1 MFTKSNQSEGRWFK
15 KEVVLK
21 EEWLKLFFL
30 KTEDEPRSSES
41 KDEKVYAG
49 NYY

>member
-15 KEVVLK
+15 KEVV
-21 EEWLKLFFL
+21 L